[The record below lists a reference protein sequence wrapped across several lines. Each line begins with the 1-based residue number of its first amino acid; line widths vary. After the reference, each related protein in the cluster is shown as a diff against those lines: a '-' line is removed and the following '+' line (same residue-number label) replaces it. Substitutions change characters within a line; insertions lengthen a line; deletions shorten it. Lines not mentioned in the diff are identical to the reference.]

1 MSCSVCGRE
10 RVEARGLCHAHYLRW
25 RNGAPYPAPLIRTP
39 KGRYRHCT
47 VDGCRDAHYAKG
59 LCSHHYERR
68 WAGIP
73 LQGKTIL
80 GEAHPNAKLTADSV
94 RRIRTLSSQGFS
106 YPRMAAMFGVSH
118 DAVRDVVRRRTWR
131 HVQGPAGAARTEQA
145 VEPS

>member
-25 RNGAPYPAPLIRTP
+25 RNGAAYPAPLTRTP
-39 KGRYRHCT
+39 KNKYQHCT

-59 LCSHHYERR
+59 LCSRHYKRR

-73 LQGKTIL
+73 LGGTTIA
-80 GEAHPNAKLTADSV
+80 GEAHPNAKLTADTV
-94 RRIRTLSSQGFS
+94 RRIRTLHSQGVRYARLAEMFS
-106 YPRMAAMFGVSH
+106 VSH

-131 HVQGPAGAARTEQA
+131 HL
-145 VEPS
+145 